1 MTPDLREELAKHKPE
16 LLTFLNE
23 ADRMRRVTRAP
34 IGRISREGRLLPSI
48 NQKRLWFIDQL
59 QSNTAFNCYNA
70 FRIKGSPNI
79 AALEQGLTEIVR
91 RHEAL
96 RTTFAAIDGEPFQ
109 IITSALRLN
118 ITLVDLRD
126 ILDATE
132 RETEAERIITEEVE
146 RPFDLAKGPLFRVQ
160 LLRLATYDHL
170 LLLTMHHIVTD
181 GWSMGILVKELTV
194 LYEAFCNERPSP
206 LPEFPIQ
213 YVDFAHWQSQCLQGE
228 VLQQELSYWKERLKG
243 APEVTQLPT
252 DYARPAVQ
260 NFQGASEPLV
270 IPKSLTEA
278 LKTLSRSQG
287 VTLFMTLLAAFKA
300 LLYRH
305 TGQEDLVLGSPIAG
319 RIRGDIENLIGLF
332 INTLVLRTDLS
343 GNPSFRELLGR
354 VREAALEA
362 YAHQEVPFEKLIE
375 DLHIERS
382 LSFTPLFQV
391 MFVLQ
396 NTPESEL
403 KLLGSTVSSVTIK
416 RETSLFDLFLSLA
429 EGEQGLQGTLSYK
442 TDLFDG
448 TTITHM
454 IGRFNVVL
462 QGIVAD
468 PDRPISTLPFL
479 MEMEKHQLLMEWNDT
494 ASDYPKEACIHQLFE
509 AQVERTPDAVASV
522 FRDQELTYRELN
534 RRANQ
539 VAHYLRRLG
548 VGSETLVGICMER
561 SLEMV
566 IGLLGILKAGGA
578 YVPLDP
584 QSPKQRLA
592 FLLEDTQVSVLL
604 THQRLLT
611 GLPEHAAR
619 VVCLEVEDKAIW
631 AQSAENPVSGATAD
645 SLAYVIYTSGSTGEP
660 KGVMISHRGIC
671 NRLLW
676 GQEAYRLTESDRC
689 LHALSLS
696 FDFATWEIFT
706 ALVAGAQLIIAEPG
720 GNRDSSYLVKLII
733 GSKITLAG
741 FVPSMLKVILDEWEI
756 ERCNSLKRVVCG
768 GEELPV
774 ELQERLFGTLQD
786 VELQNTYGPTEA
798 SIDVTCWVCRPEN
811 GSRSNRERVPI
822 GRPIANTQ
830 IYILDSHLQ
839 PVPVGVPGELHIAGV
854 GLARGYLNRP
864 DFTAEKFIPKPFS
877 NEPGAR
883 LYKTGDLARYL
894 LDGNIEFLGRL
905 DHQVKVRGFRI
916 ELGEIEAVLA
926 QHPGVRETVVLARED
941 ATEEHHA
948 DQNQKSKIENLKSD
962 KRLVA
967 YVVPK
972 QEPAP
977 TINGL
982 RSFLKEKLPEYMIP
996 SAFVFLDTIPLTPNG
1011 KMDRKALP
1019 APDQNRPEP
1028 EENYVAPRTPVE
1040 ELLAEIWAEVLKLH
1054 KVGIRDNFFELG
1066 GHSLLATQVISRLCN
1081 SFKVEVP
1088 LRALFESPTVA
1099 GLAERIEEVYRKE
1112 QRLSVRP
1119 MSPVSREKHLLL
1131 SYAQQR
1137 LWFLDQYE
1145 PNSSVYNIPS
1155 ALRLRGPLDV
1165 AALEQSLNQIISR
1178 HESLR
1183 TTFSMVDGEPVQV
1196 IAASVNLSL
1205 PVVDLRGYPETER
1218 EEKARRFAHENG
1230 RRPFD
1235 LSTGPLFRATLIRLA
1250 HDDHILVLTMHHIVS
1265 DGWSMGVVYRELSVL
1280 YRAFMNGKL
1289 SPLADLPIQYADFAI
1304 WQREWLQG
1312 EVLESQLSYWK
1323 KQLEGIPGV
1332 LNLPTDYPRPAVQ
1345 SYRGARRSIEIS
1357 RELTDGLKALS
1368 RKEGVTVFMTLL
1380 AAFQTLLYR
1389 YTGQEDIVVGSPIA
1403 NRNRA
1408 EIEGLIGFFV
1418 NTLVLRSNLS
1428 GNPRFT
1434 ELLARVRE
1442 MALGAYAHQDLPF
1455 EKLVEELKPERSLSH
1470 PPFFGILF
1478 NMVNQADFKLHLP
1491 ELITERFSF
1500 SEPESKFDLTLYVA
1514 EQKNKIDFNLV
1525 YRVDLF
1531 SQARMRCFLEQYRHV
1546 LEQIVAAPQ
1555 DPIQAYSLVTPESR
1569 ELLPDPSA
1577 VLAEPPQQLVTG
1589 MFSSWAA
1596 QTPNQAA
1603 ISQGEHNWTYSELA
1617 VRAET
1622 LARVLRAG
1630 GLERGDVVAICGRRS
1645 FGLIA
1650 GMIGVLLSGGVLLPI
1665 DHTLPNQR
1673 KQLMLNEAGAK
1684 RLLYVGDKHSDDA
1697 WLEENF
1703 TPSIVVVNPGK
1714 GSVVDADTGL
1724 NLELVS
1730 LPELS
1735 PNDPAYIF
1743 FTSGT
1748 TGIPKGVLGCHKG
1761 LSHFLNW
1768 QRETFGIGSR
1778 DRSAQLTAL
1787 SFDAV
1792 LRDIFLPLTSG
1803 ATLCLPEFSDAFA
1816 PDETIGW
1823 LEREQISILHTVPS
1837 VAQWWLTDL
1846 AEKISLPSLRW
1857 VFFVGEPLTDALVLR
1872 WRSAFENAAQ
1882 IVNLYGPT
1890 ETTLVK
1896 CFYRVPADM
1905 RPGVQPV
1912 GAPITETQAL
1922 VLGHDKQLCGVNE
1935 PGEIVLRTPFR
1946 SLGYINAPEENGKR
1960 FVKNPFRDDA
1970 HDLIYF
1976 TGDAGRYAPDGTL
1989 EILGRLDD
1997 QVKIRGVRIEPAE
2010 VTAILSQHPLVD
2022 SCIVVGRKDERAE
2035 TCLVAYVVAEKQRQ
2049 PTSTQ
2054 LRFYLLEQLPAAM
2067 VPSAFVFLDSL
2078 PLTPNGKVDRK
2089 ALSVL
2094 DHDRPELEESFVAPR
2109 TVLEE
2114 TLVAIWAKVLKSG
2127 RIGVHENFFDLGG
2140 HSLLAT
2146 QVASRIREALDVALP
2161 LRVLFEKPTVAS
2173 LSDYIESVQWARKEN
2188 SQISEDNLGETEEI
2202 IL

>member
-1 MTPDLREELAKHKPE
+1 
-16 LLTFLNE
+16 
-23 ADRMRRVTRAP
+23 
-34 IGRISREGRLLPSI
+34 
-48 NQKRLWFIDQL
+48 
-59 QSNTAFNCYNA
+59 
-70 FRIKGSPNI
+70 
-79 AALEQGLTEIVR
+79 
-91 RHEAL
+91 
-96 RTTFAAIDGEPFQ
+96 
-109 IITSALRLN
+109 
-118 ITLVDLRD
+118 
-126 ILDATE
+126 
-132 RETEAERIITEEVE
+132 
-146 RPFDLAKGPLFRVQ
+146 
-160 LLRLATYDHL
+160 
-170 LLLTMHHIVTD
+170 
-181 GWSMGILVKELTV
+181 
-194 LYEAFCNERPSP
+194 
-206 LPEFPIQ
+206 
-213 YVDFAHWQSQCLQGE
+213 
-228 VLQQELSYWKERLKG
+228 
-243 APEVTQLPT
+243 
-252 DYARPAVQ
+252 
-260 NFQGASEPLV
+260 
-270 IPKSLTEA
+270 
-278 LKTLSRSQG
+278 
-287 VTLFMTLLAAFKA
+287 
-300 LLYRH
+300 
-305 TGQEDLVLGSPIAG
+305 
-319 RIRGDIENLIGLF
+319 
-332 INTLVLRTDLS
+332 
-343 GNPSFRELLGR
+343 
-354 VREAALEA
+354 
-362 YAHQEVPFEKLIE
+362 
-375 DLHIERS
+375 
-382 LSFTPLFQV
+382 
-391 MFVLQ
+391 
-396 NTPESEL
+396 
-403 KLLGSTVSSVTIK
+403 
-416 RETSLFDLFLSLA
+416 
-429 EGEQGLQGTLSYK
+429 
-442 TDLFDG
+442 
-448 TTITHM
+448 
-454 IGRFNVVL
+454 
-462 QGIVAD
+462 
-468 PDRPISTLPFL
+468 
-479 MEMEKHQLLMEWNDT
+479 
-494 ASDYPKEACIHQLFE
+494 
-509 AQVERTPDAVASV
+509 
-522 FRDQELTYRELN
+522 
-534 RRANQ
+534 
-539 VAHYLRRLG
+539 
-548 VGSETLVGICMER
+548 
-561 SLEMV
+561 
-566 IGLLGILKAGGA
+566 
-578 YVPLDP
+578 
-584 QSPKQRLA
+584 
-592 FLLEDTQVSVLL
+592 
-604 THQRLLT
+604 
-611 GLPEHAAR
+611 
-619 VVCLEVEDKAIW
+619 
-631 AQSAENPVSGATAD
+631 
-645 SLAYVIYTSGSTGEP
+645 
-660 KGVMISHRGIC
+660 
-671 NRLLW
+671 
-676 GQEAYRLTESDRC
+676 
-689 LHALSLS
+689 
-696 FDFATWEIFT
+696 
-706 ALVAGAQLIIAEPG
+706 
-720 GNRDSSYLVKLII
+720 
-733 GSKITLAG
+733 
-741 FVPSMLKVILDEWEI
+741 
-756 ERCNSLKRVVCG
+756 
-768 GEELPV
+768 
-774 ELQERLFGTLQD
+774 
-786 VELQNTYGPTEA
+786 
-798 SIDVTCWVCRPEN
+798 
-811 GSRSNRERVPI
+811 
-822 GRPIANTQ
+822 
-830 IYILDSHLQ
+830 
-839 PVPVGVPGELHIAGV
+839 
-854 GLARGYLNRP
+854 
-864 DFTAEKFIPKPFS
+864 
-877 NEPGAR
+877 
-883 LYKTGDLARYL
+883 
-894 LDGNIEFLGRL
+894 
-905 DHQVKVRGFRI
+905 
-916 ELGEIEAVLA
+916 
-926 QHPGVRETVVLARED
+926 
-941 ATEEHHA
+941 
-948 DQNQKSKIENLKSD
+948 
-962 KRLVA
+962 
-967 YVVPK
+967 
-972 QEPAP
+972 
-977 TINGL
+977 
-982 RSFLKEKLPEYMIP
+982 
-996 SAFVFLDTIPLTPNG
+996 
-1011 KMDRKALP
+1011 
-1019 APDQNRPEP
+1019 
-1028 EENYVAPRTPVE
+1028 
-1040 ELLAEIWAEVLKLH
+1040 
-1054 KVGIRDNFFELG
+1054 
-1066 GHSLLATQVISRLCN
+1066 
-1081 SFKVEVP
+1081 
-1088 LRALFESPTVA
+1088 
-1099 GLAERIEEVYRKE
+1099 
-1112 QRLSVRP
+1112 
-1119 MSPVSREKHLLL
+1119 
-1131 SYAQQR
+1131 
-1137 LWFLDQYE
+1137 
-1145 PNSSVYNIPS
+1145 
-1155 ALRLRGPLDV
+1155 
-1165 AALEQSLNQIISR
+1165 
-1178 HESLR
+1178 
-1183 TTFSMVDGEPVQV
+1183 
-1196 IAASVNLSL
+1196 
-1205 PVVDLRGYPETER
+1205 
-1218 EEKARRFAHENG
+1218 
-1230 RRPFD
+1230 
-1235 LSTGPLFRATLIRLA
+1235 
-1250 HDDHILVLTMHHIVS
+1250 MHHIVS

-1922 VLGHDKQLCGVNE
+1922 VLGHDEQLCGVNE